1 MRRTKIVCT
10 MGPATD
16 REGILEQLIAEGMD
30 VARMNFSH
38 GDYSDHERRIEEV
51 RRLRQKLNKHVAIL
65 LDTKGPEIRV
75 KEFKEGKVLL
85 EEGDLFT
92 LTNRDIEGTKEG
104 VSITYPNLYKDIS
117 VGTRIL
123 IDDGLIEMEVEEIKE
138 TDIICRVKNGG
149 FVSNKKGVNVP
160 NITLSMEYLSQ
171 KDKEDIRFGIEQD
184 VDFVAA
190 SFVREAKDVL
200 QIRNWLDVNGGYD
213 INIIAKIENRQGV
226 ENIDEIIKVSDG
238 IMIARGDMG
247 VEIPSEEVPII
258 QKMIIKKVYNADKQV
273 IIATQMLDS
282 MMKHPRPTRA
292 ETADVANAIY
302 DGTSAIMLSG
312 ETAAGDY
319 PVEAVK
325 MMVKIAKRAEEDID
339 YRKRFFQRDRKANP
353 DITDAVSHA
362 TCTTAMDL
370 NGKAILTVT
379 KSGRTA
385 RMISKYRVPCY
396 VIGGTTKEKVARQ
409 LNMSWGVTPLLLEE
423 KNDVNDLFVHAL
435 EEASKLDYLEKDD
448 IVVIT
453 AGVPIGLSGT
463 TNMIKVQVIE

>member
-1 MRRTKIVCT
+1 MRKTKIICT
-10 MGPATD
+10 LGPATD
-16 REGILEQLIAEGMD
+16 SEEVLKALIKEGMD
-30 VARMNFSH
+30 VARLNFSH
-38 GDYSDHERRIEEV
+38 GTHEDQK
-51 RRLRQKLNKHVAIL
+51 RRLTTLRLLRERYGRPVAAL

-75 KEFKEGKVLL
+75 KDFENGSVELHA
-85 EEGDLFT
+85 GDTFI
-92 LTNRDIEGTKEG
+92 LTGREVMGTVTEILDSDIHC
-104 VSITYPNLYKDIS
+104 L
-117 VGTRIL
+117 
-123 IDDGLIEMEVEEIKE
+123 
-138 TDIICRVKNGG
+138 VKNGG
-149 FVSNKKGVNVP
+149 TVSNHKGVNVP
-160 NITLSMEYLSQ
+160 DVHLSMPYLSE
-171 KDKEDIRFGIEQD
+171 KDREDILFGIAED
-184 VDFVAA
+184 VDYIAA
-190 SFVREAKDVL
+190 SFVRTAEDVR
-200 QIRNWLDVNGGYD
+200 QIRNLLENNDGGM
-213 INIIAKIENRQGV
+213 IKIMAKIENREGV
-226 ENIDEIIKVSDG
+226 DHIDEIIEASDA

-247 VEIPSEEVPII
+247 VEIPTEEVPVI
-258 QKMIIKKVYNADKQV
+258 QKMIIKKVYEAGKQV
-273 IIATQMLDS
+273 ITATQMLDS
-282 MMKHPRPTRA
+282 MMQHPRPTRA
-292 ETADVANAIY
+292 ETTDVANAIY